1 MSVQHQG
8 PCAVSIRE
16 LWQQIEEMK
25 ANIAELQAT
34 LRDER
39 VSVAGQIDTVVDELE
54 LEGRRRVSLSSR
66 LSKQAFKVA
75 QVQIMNEYQGIR
87 HAQFTTKEV
96 RRLLALRLRACKL
109 LPLSQTNLV
118 NSMGTLIS
126 RVVSLPFPCAFAELC
141 S

>member
-25 ANIAELQAT
+25 ATIAKLKTT
-34 LRDER
+34 LRDDR
-39 VSVAGQIDTVVDELE
+39 VSVNEQIDSVVDELE
-54 LEGRRRVSLSSR
+54 REGRRRVSLSSR

-87 HAQFTTKEV
+87 LLFVRLRRLRLCAEEV
-96 RRLLALRLRACKL
+96 RQLL
-109 LPLSQTNLV
+109 LPLGRRRFAAAITPHRVDTNDLLER
-118 NSMGTLIS
+118 STG
-126 RVVSLPFPCAFAELC
+126 
-141 S
+141 

>member
-25 ANIAELQAT
+25 ANIAELKAT
-34 LRDER
+34 VRDEK

-54 LEGRRRVSLSSR
+54 REGRRRVSLSSR

-96 RRLLALRLRACKL
+96 RR
-109 LPLSQTNLV
+109 Q
-118 NSMGTLIS
+118 
-126 RVVSLPFPCAFAELC
+126 SL
-141 S
+141 

>member
-25 ANIAELQAT
+25 ATIAELKTT
-34 LRDER
+34 LRDDR
-39 VSVAGQIDTVVDELE
+39 VSVNEQIDTVVDELE
-54 LEGRRRVSLSSR
+54 REGRRRVSLSSR

-87 HAQFTTKEV
+87 HARFTTTEV
-96 RRLLALRLRACKL
+96 PARLPARLRGGSRPRMPCHVQFAHAVL
-109 LPLSQTNLV
+109 LPFWEGYVWTPP
-118 NSMGTLIS
+118 
-126 RVVSLPFPCAFAELC
+126 R
-141 S
+141 